1 MKTSDAFP
9 SKYLGSVDF
18 DKPALAT
25 VLRCEL
31 QEVGQER
38 ESEKKPVVYFN
49 EYERPLI
56 LNVTN
61 FRTLAKAL
69 GADSDMWPSGQ
80 IVIFTS
86 QTSYKG
92 EMVDCVRLR
101 APNVPQTASAP
112 AVETDRSR
120 VSRFVLDALAEDLEP
135 KAPEIPEWSETEPPF

>member
-31 QEVGQER
+31 QEVGQGNDTE
-38 ESEKKPVVYFN
+38 EKPVVYFN
-49 EYERPLI
+49 EYDRPLI

-69 GADSDMWPSGQ
+69 GADSDSWPNGK

-86 QTSYKG
+86 TTSYKG

-101 APNVPQTASAP
+101 APKAAPTASTVAP
-112 AVETDRSR
+112 AAE
-120 VSRFVLDALAEDLEP
+120 LDDLAQDLEP
-135 KAPEIPEWSETEPPF
+135 EEEPPF